1 MRATPLF
8 RFALATVLLA
18 NTITA
23 AEPSLKHLYPASS
36 AQGSTASVTASGK
49 FDPWPPKVWVDTEGI
64 TFKPTATAGKF
75 DVEIAKDALPGPH
88 LVRFFNNEGASE
100 PRFFI
105 VSREPEL
112 LDAEPN
118 DSFKAPQAIASLPA
132 TLSGRLD
139 KSGDVDSF
147 SVTLKK
153 GQTLVASLEAYV
165 LASTF
170 DGMLRIVDTDGRQ
183 LAFNHDGTAMDPFL
197 TWEAPQ
203 DGTYIVQVMGFVYP
217 ANSDVRFTGGEGCV
231 YRLHLTAG
239 PFVRYTLPL
248 AVQGGKKASLQLVG
262 WNLDSQSAEF
272 DASQITPETATAK
285 LPLPATISAQPLMI
299 STLAEGLENEPNDA
313 RDNAQAIEIPGAVT
327 GCIKSPGDEDR
338 FNFTAVKQRTY
349 DLKLSGSRFGSP
361 LDAWMKI
368 ENSEGK
374 ELARNDDAAGS
385 RDPQLTWTAP
395 TDGVFTVA
403 VGDLTHRGSGDFV
416 YRLAITEAAPSI
428 NATVPNHSIA
438 ITPGKPVELKVTL
451 KRANGFKSKFQVI
464 AKNLPEGVS
473 APDVEVPENASDVAF
488 NINAEPGTK
497 PVGQPFEL
505 TLRETDGGKE
515 RPVRYMLVTTSENNG
530 VPQGYD
536 DLVIDSTEQLWLTV
550 LPDPPK

>member
-1 MRATPLF
+1 MPTIPLV
-8 RFALATVLLA
+8 RLVLATVLLA

-23 AEPSLKHLYPASS
+23 AEPSLKHLYPAAG

-49 FDPWPPKVWVDTEGI
+49 FDPWPPRIWVDSQGI
-64 TFKPTATAGKF
+64 TFKPAAKSGAF
-75 DVEIAKDALPGPH
+75 DVEISKDAPPGPH
-88 LVRFFNNEGASE
+88 LVRFFNNEGVSE

-105 VSREPEL
+105 VSQGPEL

-118 DSFKAPQAIASLPA
+118 DSFKTPQAIAALPA

-147 SVTLKK
+147 SVTLRK

-170 DGMLRIVDTDGRQ
+170 DGMLRIVDTNGRQ
-183 LAFNHDGTAMDPFL
+183 LAFNHDGTTMDPFL

-239 PFVRYTLPL
+239 PFVRHTLPL
-248 AVQGGKKASLQLVG
+248 AVQRGRKSSLQLVG
-262 WNLDSQSAEF
+262 WNLGSQIAEF
-272 DASQITPETATAK
+272 DASQITPEIANAA
-285 LPLPATISAQPLMI
+285 LELPATISAQPLTI
-299 STLAEGLENEPNDA
+299 SNGAEATEKEPNDS
-313 RDNAQAIEIPGAVT
+313 RDTAQAIELTGAVT
-327 GCIKSPGDEDR
+327 GCIRNAGDEDR
-338 FNFTAVKQRTY
+338 FTFTAIKQRTY
-349 DLKLSGSRFGSP
+349 DLKLSGSRIGSP

-374 ELARNDDAAGS
+374 ELARNDDSAGS

-403 VGDLTHRGSGDFV
+403 IGDLTHRGSDDFV
-416 YRLAITEAAPSI
+416 YRLAITEAEPFV
-428 NATVPNHSIA
+428 NATVPNHALA
-438 ITPGKPVELKVTL
+438 ITPGKPAELKVTL
-451 KRANGFKSKFQVI
+451 KRTNGFKSKLKLA

-473 APDVEVPENASDVAF
+473 ALDVEVPENAGDVTF
-488 NINAEPGTK
+488 KLNAEPGTM
-497 PVGQPFEL
+497 PLGQPFEL

-515 RPVRYMLVTTSENNG
+515 HPVRYMLVTTSENNG
-530 VPQGYD
+530 VPQGYA
-536 DLVIDSTEQLWLTV
+536 DLVIDSTSQLWLTI
-550 LPDPPK
+550 LPEAPK